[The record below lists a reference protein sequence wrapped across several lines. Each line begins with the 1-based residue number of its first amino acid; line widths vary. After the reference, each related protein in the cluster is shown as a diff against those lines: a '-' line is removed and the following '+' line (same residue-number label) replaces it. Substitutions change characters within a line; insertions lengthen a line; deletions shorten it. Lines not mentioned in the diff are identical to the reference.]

1 MIKRHAANTQFFRM
15 LGHFGFDW
23 VGARVAEIGFM
34 HGADLEEAYVR
45 RANIFG
51 ADINQAFV
59 DHANNELYGTFI
71 QMDAAK
77 DVYPFGHLDLIYAL
91 DVIYFWDDTGIDH
104 FAKECYRCLGPGGLV
119 CVSIIENDWRAN
131 EGIHFRTLTYKAV
144 SGIFV
149 ENGFKTIG
157 WKVAS
162 ETFYTKVEHLREWCY
177 LLYQKPGVLV

>member
-77 DVYPFGHLDLIYAL
+77 DVYPFEHLDLIYAL
-91 DVIYFWDDTGIDH
+91 DVIYYWSDIEINH
-104 FAKECYRCLGPGGLV
+104 FARECLKCLESKGLV
-119 CVSIIENDWRAN
+119 CISFIANDWRADEFN
-131 EGIHFRTLTYKAV
+131 FRTLDAMDLDI
-144 SGIFV
+144 IFQHT
-149 ENGFKTIG
+149 GFQFIG
-157 WKVAS
+157 VKWAS
-162 ETFYTKVEHLREWCY
+162 ETFYLAKEHRRDWCY